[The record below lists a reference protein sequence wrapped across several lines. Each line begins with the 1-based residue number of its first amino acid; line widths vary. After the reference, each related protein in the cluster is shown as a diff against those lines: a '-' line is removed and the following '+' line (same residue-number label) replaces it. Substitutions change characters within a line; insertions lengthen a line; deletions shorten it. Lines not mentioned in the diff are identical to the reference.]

1 MVNLTATLS
10 SLIAANHILD
20 YLNVLDPFGH
30 ISVRNPNNNATFF
43 LAYQMGAAIVSGPHD
58 IGEYLV
64 SDGSGV
70 SGTRGGYA
78 ERYIHSEILKRYP
91 DVNAVI
97 HSHSE
102 DVLPYTITESVE
114 VQPTYHMAGFLG
126 KPISDQD
133 LGPETEK

>member
-10 SLIAANHILD
+10 TLIAANHILD
-20 YLNVLDPFGH
+20 YLDVLDPFGH
-30 ISVRNPNNNATFF
+30 ISVRNPSNNDTFF
-43 LAYQMGAAIVSGPHD
+43 IALQMGPAIVSGPGD

-64 SDGSGV
+64 ADGSGV
-70 SGTRGGYA
+70 NGTEGGYA

-91 DVNAVI
+91 DVNSVI

-102 DVLPYTITESVE
+102 DVLPYTVVQSVS

-126 KPISDQD
+126 
-133 LGPETEK
+133 E

>member
-1 MVNLTATLS
+1 
-10 SLIAANHILD
+10 
-20 YLNVLDPFGH
+20 
-30 ISVRNPNNNATFF
+30 
-43 LAYQMGAAIVSGPHD
+43 MGADIVSGPQD

-102 DVLPYTITESVE
+102 DVLPYTIVDSVE

-126 KPISDQD
+126 KSISDQTS
-133 LGPETEK
+133 GIETEQ

>member
-10 SLIAANHILD
+10 SLIAANHVLD

-30 ISVRNPNNNATFF
+30 ISVRNPNNNTTFF
-43 LAYQMGAAIVSGPHD
+43 IAYQMGAGIVSGPQD
-58 IGEYLV
+58 IGEYHV

-70 SGTRGGYA
+70 DGTSGGYA
-78 ERYIHSEILKRYP
+78 ERYIHSEVLKRYP
-91 DVNAVI
+91 DVNAVV

-102 DVLPYTITESVE
+102 DVLPYTVFGGVD

-126 KPISDQD
+126 ELLSDQ
-133 LGPETEK
+133 LVWIYS